1 MGYKTRII
9 NVQNVAINQKAIINL
24 PLGPTYDK
32 LMLDFSGNGNYTAIN
47 GMVTSIEI
55 KANGRRI
62 FVDTAANIH
71 YRNAYRGLY
80 VDVTRLMI
88 DFTEPSSRGGA
99 NEQLLASIPSAM
111 LKSLTVEVQF
121 GNNGGTTPS
130 MNVFAESRGPS
141 ENPFILKRLD
151 FTQSFAQSGWQT
163 LLLPSGTSGGI
174 IKRAYLHPNTN
185 ASSTITAVDLRVNR
199 VSIWDTA
206 KDMIEYN
213 QRINKL
219 APQSMFLALD
229 FVEDGNLAQALNT
242 EKAKEIE
249 LRLNLNAACSITG
262 YVDYIDPVG
271 RL

>member
-9 NVQNVAINQKAIINL
+9 NVQNVAANQKAIINL

-32 LMLDFSGNGNYTAIN
+32 LMLDLSGNSAYTAIN
-47 GMVTSIEI
+47 GQVTNIEI

-71 YRNAYRGLY
+71 YRNAFRGLY
-80 VDVTRLMI
+80 VDALRLMI
-88 DFTEPSSRGGA
+88 DFTEPMARGGA

-121 GNNGGTTPS
+121 GNNGAPS

-151 FTQSFAQSGWQT
+151 FTQSFAQSGLQT
-163 LLLPSGTSGGI
+163 LLLPSGASGGI

-185 ASSTITAVDLRVNR
+185 ASTTITAVDLRVNR
-199 VSIWDTA
+199 VSIWDTT

-213 QRINKL
+213 QRVNKL
-219 APQSMFLALD
+219 TPQSMFLALD

-242 EKAKEIE
+242 ERAKEIE

>member
-9 NVQNVAINQKAIINL
+9 NVQNVAFNQKAIINL

-32 LMLDFSGNGNYTAIN
+32 LHLDFSANGNYSSTN
-47 GMVTSIEI
+47 GMVTSIEV

-80 VDVTRLMI
+80 VDASRLMV
-88 DFTEPSSRGGA
+88 DFTEPQSRGGA

-121 GNNGGTTPS
+121 LNNGNSTPS
-130 MNVFAESRGPS
+130 LNVFAESRGPS

-151 FTQSFAQSGWQT
+151 FTQGFTAAGWQT

-185 ASSTITAVDLRVNR
+185 SSSTITAVDLRVNR
-199 VSIWDTA
+199 VSIWDVTR
-206 KDMIEYN
+206 DIIELN
-213 QRINKL
+213 QRVNKMT
-219 APQSMFLALD
+219 PQSMFLALD

-242 EKAKEIE
+242 ERAKEIE